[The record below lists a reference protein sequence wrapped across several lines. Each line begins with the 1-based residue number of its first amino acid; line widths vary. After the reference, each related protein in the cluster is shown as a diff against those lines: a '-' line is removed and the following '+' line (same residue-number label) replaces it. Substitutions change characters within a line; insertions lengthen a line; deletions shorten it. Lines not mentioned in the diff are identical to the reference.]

1 MRISVVGPVLSRLGP
16 APIGCLPSLARL
28 WCAGLCKA
36 LLLASALALI
46 ACASGPKTAFHA
58 FSFDGFSDKWD
69 ATIELLEYSYGDQ
82 YHMVRRKAEPPSA
95 KLPSGTGVAGTMPVG
110 DFLYVR
116 WAIKATGEL
125 REDRVDLR
133 PLLPASMED
142 FSLTFVI
149 DGRQLYVYLVTPK
162 SKHEDDPPLLKTYL
176 SRYNVTYEIYPLNT
190 FIQP

>member
-1 MRISVVGPVLSRLGP
+1 MGTSIGRL
-16 APIGCLPSLARL
+16 
-28 WCAGLCKA
+28 LCKA

-46 ACASGPKTAFHA
+46 ACANGPKTAFHA

-69 ATIELLEYSYGDQ
+69 ATIDLLEYSYGDQ
-82 YHMVRRKAEPPSA
+82 YQMVRRKAEPPLA
-95 KLPSGTGVAGTMPVG
+95 KLSSSTGVAGTMPVG
-110 DFLYVR
+110 DFLYVKWR
-116 WAIKATGEL
+116 IKATGEV

-149 DGRQLYVYLVTPK
+149 DDRQLYVYLVTPK
-162 SKHEDDPPLLKTYL
+162 PKHENDPPLLRTTK
-176 SRYNVTYEIYPLNT
+176 SRYHVTYEIYPSNT